1 MKIEILPED
10 QADLDD
16 GYWFYENQ
24 TSGLGEYFLTSL
36 TSDIKSL
43 QLFAG
48 IPAKYLDLHRMLAS
62 RFPYSVF
69 YIVSENAVKVYGIL
83 LLPPH
88 KNNYLTHLKSV
99 AKV

>member
-1 MKIEILPED
+1 MRIEILPEA

-24 TSGLGEYFLTSL
+24 AAGLGEYFLTSIV
-36 TSDIKSL
+36 SDIRSL

-48 IPAKYLDLHRMLAS
+48 IHSLISDKHRMLAS

-69 YIVSENAVKVYGIL
+69 YLVEDQTVRIYAITDNRRDPDWISDRLN
-83 LLPPH
+83 
-88 KNNYLTHLKSV
+88 
-99 AKV
+99 

>member
-1 MKIEILPED
+1 MKIEILPEA

-24 TSGLGEYFLTSL
+24 DAGLGEYFLTSIV
-36 TSDIKSL
+36 SDIRSL

-48 IPAKYLDLHRMLAS
+48 IHSMFRDKYRLLAN

-69 YIVSENAVKVYGIL
+69 YSIEDNVVRVYAVTDNRRDPVWISDRL
-83 LLPPH
+83 
-88 KNNYLTHLKSV
+88 N
-99 AKV
+99 

>member
-1 MKIEILPED
+1 MKIEILPEA

-24 TSGLGEYFLTSL
+24 AGGLGEYFLTSVV
-36 TSDIKSL
+36 SDIRSL

-48 IPAKYLDLHRMLAS
+48 IHPMFREKHRMLAT

-69 YIVSENAVKVYGIL
+69 YRLEDELVRVYAVTDNRRDPDWIGERL
-83 LLPPH
+83 R
-88 KNNYLTHLKSV
+88 
-99 AKV
+99 

>member
-1 MKIEILPED
+1 MKIEILPEA

-24 TSGLGEYFLTSL
+24 AGGLGEYFLTSVV
-36 TSDIKSL
+36 SDIRSL

-48 IPAKYLDLHRMLAS
+48 IHSMFRDKHRMLAT

-69 YIVSENAVKVYGIL
+69 YRVEDKMVRIYAVTDNRRDPEWITDRL
-83 LLPPH
+83 
-88 KNNYLTHLKSV
+88 N
-99 AKV
+99 

>member
-1 MKIEILPED
+1 MKVEILPEA

-24 TSGLGEYFLTSL
+24 AAGLGEYFLTSIV
-36 TSDIKSL
+36 SDIRSL

-48 IPAKYLDLHRMLAS
+48 IHVLFRDKHRMLGS

-69 YIVSENAVKVYGIL
+69 YRVEDETVRVYAVTDNRRDPEWISDRL
-83 LLPPH
+83 
-88 KNNYLTHLKSV
+88 N
-99 AKV
+99 